1 MQWWCS
7 AQAVPWTWGWQPYP
21 GVWLF
26 VALVAFA
33 LLRLRR
39 AAPAESRSGPSELAR
54 PGDGGPPSGL
64 RGRPAWWVLALVLLW
79 LSLDWPVGPLAASYL
94 ASVHMA
100 QMLVLSLVIPLLL
113 LLGTPLSSFRAIEDR
128 PLARRVLRLTTHP
141 VVALLLFNGVVV
153 GTHVP
158 AVLDALSATQAGMF
172 VMDAAWL
179 GAGLVFWWPVL
190 APVPERP
197 WFGWFLKAGYLFL
210 NTVPVTVPYSFLVF
224 ADLPLYATYEL
235 APPFPGVDTITDQ
248 QVAGL
253 TMKLGG
259 GLVLWTAI
267 SVLFYR
273 WWRVEGDHAPA
284 PPGPRGAASGEG

>member
-7 AQAVPWTWGWQPYP
+7 AQTLPWSWSWQAYP
-21 GVWLF
+21 GVWIFVGLVA
-26 VALVAFA
+26 VALW
-33 LLRLRR
+33 RLRR
-39 AAPAESRSGPSELAR
+39 RHLEAAGAAEGRWPGASE
-54 PGDGGPPSGL
+54 L
-64 RGRPAWWVLALVLLW
+64 RGRPGWWIAAVILLW
-79 LSLDWPVGPLAASYL
+79 IALDWPVGPLAASHL

-100 QMLVLSLVIPLLL
+100 QMLVLSLVVPPLL
-113 LLGTPLSSFRAIEDR
+113 LLGTPPSAMRALANR
-128 PLARRVLRLTTHP
+128 PVVHAALRVLTHP
-141 VVALLLFNGVVV
+141 VVALLFFNAVVV

-158 AVLDALSATQAGMF
+158 SVLDALSATQAGMF
-172 VMDAAWL
+172 AMDAAWL

-190 APVPERP
+190 SPVPDRP

-210 NTVPVTVPYSFLVF
+210 NTVPVTVPYGFLVF

-235 APPFPGVDTITDQ
+235 SPPFPGVDTLTDQ

-267 SVLFYR
+267 TVLFYR
-273 WWRVEGDHAPA
+273 WWRVEGDDIESS
-284 PPGPRGAASGEG
+284 GPRGAGTGGS

>member
-7 AQAVPWTWGWQPYP
+7 AQTLPWSWSWQAYP
-21 GVWLF
+21 GVWIFVSL
-26 VALVAFA
+26 VALG
-33 LLRLRR
+33 LWRLRR
-39 AAPAESRSGPSELAR
+39 RHAGSEASAP
-54 PGDGGPPSGL
+54 PGASPL
-64 RGRPAWWVLALVLLW
+64 RGRPAWWIAAVLLLW
-79 LSLDWPVGPLAASYL
+79 ISLDWPIGPLAASYL

-100 QMLVLSLVIPLLL
+100 QMLVLSLVVPPLLL
-113 LLGTPLSSFRAIEDR
+113 LGVPPGAYRALRGR
-128 PLARRVLRLTTHP
+128 PRTHAALRALTHP
-141 VVALLLFNGVVV
+141 VAALVFFNAVVV

-158 AVLDALSATQAGMF
+158 SVLDALSATQAGMF
-172 VMDAAWL
+172 AMDAAWL

-190 APVPERP
+190 SPVPQRP

-210 NTVPVTVPYSFLVF
+210 NTVPVTVPYGFLVF
-224 ADLPLYATYEL
+224 ADLPLYATFEL

-267 SVLFYR
+267 SVLFWR
-273 WWRVEGDHAPA
+273 WWRVEGD
-284 PPGPRGAASGEG
+284 RVEASGAGEAGTGRG